1 MCISSFL
8 CVHSMKN
15 VFLIFVL
22 LTVLMWNCSLGLTKI
37 VKCLYFSTVVSFL
50 LFKSRSPATLPSGSL
65 SKVYW
70 MLGRRLNVIN
80 LLRHLTDA
88 FSKFY
93 ARPKSTRFSTPVT
106 LCQCLFIYLCCFK
119 WQQFVQNS
127 EDCPVCFR
135 LQPTK
140 LWERGGSLRQ
150 FCGKWDINKGIQTN
164 RLLKREQ

>member
-22 LTVLMWNCSLGLTKI
+22 LTVLMWSCSLGLTKI
-37 VKCLYFSTVVSFL
+37 VKCLYFSPVVSFL
-50 LFKSRSPATLPSGSL
+50 LFKSRSPSTLPSGSL

-93 ARPKSTRFSTPVT
+93 ARPKSTRFSMPVT
-106 LCQCLFIYLCCFK
+106 LCQCLFIYVVSNGSNLSKTQRIVLCVSDFSPL
-119 WQQFVQNS
+119 NS
-127 EDCPVCFR
+127 ENEAGV
-135 LQPTK
+135 
-140 LWERGGSLRQ
+140 
-150 FCGKWDINKGIQTN
+150 
-164 RLLKREQ
+164 